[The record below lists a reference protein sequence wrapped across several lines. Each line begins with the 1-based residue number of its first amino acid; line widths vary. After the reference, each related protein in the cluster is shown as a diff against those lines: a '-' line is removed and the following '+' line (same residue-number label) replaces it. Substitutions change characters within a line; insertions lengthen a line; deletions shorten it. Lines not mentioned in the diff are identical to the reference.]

1 MDAAHP
7 LIATIGL
14 GLLYALICGTVA
26 ALVRLPPIVGYL
38 AAGILLGP
46 HTPGIVGDRATALEL
61 AELGV
66 ILLMFGVGLHF
77 SPAELLAVR
86 RVALPGAVV
95 QMATATALGAGVAH
109 LWGWSWPAAVVFG
122 LTLSVASTVV
132 LLRALTERNLVS
144 TPEGHI
150 AVGWLVVE
158 DIAVV
163 IGLVILPGIA
173 GFLGGVAVPTFAL
186 QFEVLGGAGGQ
197 LGAAVALTLGKF
209 ALFVALMVP
218 IGRRVVPWV
227 LVMVAHLK
235 SRELFTL
242 AVLGMALGIA
252 FLSAKVFGVSFALG
266 AFFAGMVMHG
276 SGMATRAAE
285 QSLPFRDA
293 FAVLFFVAVGMLFD
307 PGVLLREP
315 GAVAATLL
323 IVVVGKSV
331 AAIAIMAL
339 FRQSRAAVW
348 TVAAAL
354 AQVGEFSLVLAE
366 QGIALGLLPVE
377 GRDLAIAAV
386 LLSIALN
393 PVAFSF
399 GRWMAARGG
408 RRAGAAGEEGPDGQ
422 ASGPT
427 RSVERS

>member
-1 MDAAHP
+1 M
-7 LIATIGL
+7 
-14 GLLYALICGTVA
+14 
-26 ALVRLPPIVGYL
+26 
-38 AAGILLGP
+38 
-46 HTPGIVGDRATALEL
+46 
-61 AELGV
+61 
-66 ILLMFGVGLHF
+66 
-77 SPAELLAVR
+77 R
-86 RVALPGAVV
+86 RVAVPGAIA
-95 QMATATALGAGVAH
+95 QMGTATVLGALVAH

-132 LLRALTERNLVS
+132 LLRALTERNLLG

-163 IGLVILPGIA
+163 VALVVLPGIA
-173 GFLGGVAVPTFAL
+173 GFFGGSPAGAL
-186 QFEVLGGAGGQ
+186 ARMDIEQ
-197 LGAAVALTLGKF
+197 LGIALAIVFGKF
-209 ALFVALMVP
+209 ALFVALMMP
-218 IGRRVVPWV
+218 LGRRVVPWV

-252 FLSAKVFGVSFALG
+252 YVSAKVFGVSFALG

-293 FAVLFFVAVGMLFD
+293 FAVLFFVAVGMMFD
-307 PGVLLREP
+307 PSVLTERP
-315 GAVAATLL
+315 GAVLATLA
-323 IVVVGKSV
+323 IVVIGKSL

-377 GRDLAIAAV
+377 GRDLALSAV
-386 LLSIALN
+386 LFSIALN
-393 PVAFSF
+393 PLAFVF
-399 GRWMAARGG
+399 ARWMAGRGASAVSVTEQRPPGSPPGSARS
-408 RRAGAAGEEGPDGQ
+408 ADTV
-422 ASGPT
+422 SS
-427 RSVERS
+427 RSQ

>member
-1 MDAAHP
+1 MDADHP

-14 GLLYALICGTVA
+14 GLLYALVFGTLA
-26 ALVRLPPIVGYL
+26 ALIRLPPIVGYL
-38 AAGILLGP
+38 AAGIMLGP
-46 HTPGIVGDRATALEL
+46 HTPGIVGDQATALEL

-77 SPAELLAVR
+77 SPAQLLAVR
-86 RVALPGAVV
+86 RIALPGAIV
-95 QMATATALGAGVAH
+95 QMGTATLLGALVAH
-109 LWGWSWPAAVVFG
+109 LWGWAWPAAVVFG

-132 LLRALTERNLVS
+132 LVRALTERNLIAS
-144 TPEGHI
+144 PEGRI

-163 IGLVILPGIA
+163 VALVVLPGIA
-173 GFLGGVAVPTFAL
+173 GFLGGSPAGAMARLDVEGLGIAL
-186 QFEVLGGAGGQ
+186 AIVF
-197 LGAAVALTLGKF
+197 GKF

-218 IGRRVVPWV
+218 LGRRVVPWV

-242 AVLGMALGIA
+242 AVLGIALGIA
-252 FLSAKVFGVSFALG
+252 YVAATVFGVSFALG

-293 FAVLFFVAVGMLFD
+293 FAVLFFVAVGMMFD
-307 PGVLLREP
+307 PAVLTERP
-315 GAVAATLL
+315 GAVLATLA
-323 IVVVGKSV
+323 IVVIGKSL

-339 FRQSRAAVW
+339 FRQGRAAVW

-354 AQVGEFSLVLAE
+354 AQVGEFSLMLAE

-377 GRDLAIAAV
+377 GRDLVLSAA
-386 LLSIALN
+386 LFSIALN
-393 PVAFSF
+393 PLAFMF
-399 GRWMAARGG
+399 GRGMAGRGPSAVVVTDH
-408 RRAGAAGEEGPDGQ
+408 RPPAPPSE
-422 ASGPT
+422 PT
-427 RSVERS
+427 TSVDKA

>member
-1 MDAAHP
+1 MDVAHP

-14 GLLYALICGTVA
+14 GLLYALVFGTVA

-38 AAGILLGP
+38 AAGIMLGP
-46 HTPGIVGDRATALEL
+46 YTPGIVGDQATALEL

-86 RVALPGAVV
+86 RVALPGAIV
-95 QMATATALGAGVAH
+95 QMATATALGAVVAH

-132 LLRALTERNLVS
+132 LLRALTERNLVN

-163 IGLVILPGIA
+163 IALVILPGIA
-173 GFLGGVAVPTFAL
+173 GFLGGVAVPTVASRFDAL
-186 QFEVLGGAGGQ
+186 DGAGGQ
-197 LGAAVALTLGKF
+197 VGVALALTLGKF
-209 ALFVALMVP
+209 ALFVALMMP
-218 IGRRVVPWV
+218 LGRRVVPWV

-252 FLSAKVFGVSFALG
+252 YVSAKVFGVSFALG

-307 PGVLLREP
+307 PGVLVRQP

-323 IVVVGKSV
+323 IVVVGKSA

-339 FRQSRAAVW
+339 FRQNRAAVW

-366 QGIALGLLPVE
+366 QGIALGLLPAE
-377 GRDLAIAAV
+377 GRDLAISAV

-393 PVAFSF
+393 PVVFMF
-399 GRWMAARGG
+399 GRWIASRHPTVTKGPE
-408 RRAGAAGEEGPDGQ
+408 GAP
-422 ASGPT
+422 SGPVT
-427 RSVERS
+427 SPDQA

>member
-14 GLLYALICGTVA
+14 GLLYALVFGTLA
-26 ALVRLPPIVGYL
+26 ALIRLPPIVGYL
-38 AAGILLGP
+38 AAGIMLGP
-46 HTPGIVGDRATALEL
+46 YTPGIVGDQATALEL

-86 RVALPGAVV
+86 RVALPGAIV
-95 QMATATALGAGVAH
+95 QMGTATVLGAGVAH
-109 LWGWSWPAAVVFG
+109 LWGWTWPAAIVFG
-122 LTLSVASTVV
+122 LALSVASTVV
-132 LLRALTERNLVS
+132 LLRALTERNLLG

-163 IGLVILPGIA
+163 VTLVILPGIA
-173 GFLGGVAVPTFAL
+173 GFLGGQAVPTFASEFGL
-186 QFEVLGGAGGQ
+186 LD
-197 LGAAVALTLGKF
+197 GAAGELGVALALTLGKLV
-209 ALFVALMVP
+209 LFVALMMP
-218 IGRRVVPWV
+218 LGRRVVPWV

-276 SGMATRAAE
+276 SGMAARAAE

-293 FAVLFFVAVGMLFD
+293 FAVLFFVAVGMMFD
-307 PGVLLREP
+307 PAVFMARPWAVL
-315 GAVAATLL
+315 ATLA
-323 IVVVGKSV
+323 IVVVGKSL
-331 AAIAIMAL
+331 AAVGIMAL

-354 AQVGEFSLVLAE
+354 AQVGEFSMVLAE
-366 QGIALGLLPVE
+366 QGIALGLLPVA
-377 GRDLAIAAV
+377 GRDLVLSAV
-386 LLSIALN
+386 LFSIALN
-393 PVAFSF
+393 PLAFTV
-399 GRWMAARGG
+399 GRWMARRDAEPVEAQTRQGPEG
-408 RRAGAAGEEGPDGQ
+408 RPPGPVT
-422 ASGPT
+422 PT
-427 RSVERS
+427 EKS

>member
-14 GLLYALICGTVA
+14 GLLYALVFGTVA
-26 ALVRLPPIVGYL
+26 ALMRLPPIVGYL
-38 AAGILLGP
+38 AAGIMLVP
-46 HTPGIVGDRATALEL
+46 YTPGIVGDQATALEL

-77 SPAELLAVR
+77 SPAELMAVR
-86 RVALPGAVV
+86 HVALPGAIV
-95 QMATATALGAGVAH
+95 QMGTATALGAGVAH
-109 LWGWSWPAAVVFG
+109 LWGWTWPAAVVFG
-122 LTLSVASTVV
+122 LTLSCASTVV
-132 LLRALTERNLVS
+132 LLRALTERNLLG

-163 IGLVILPGIA
+163 VALVILPGIA
-173 GFLGGVAVPTFAL
+173 GFFGGSPAGALVGMEIERLGVALAL
-186 QFEVLGGAGGQ
+186 V
-197 LGAAVALTLGKF
+197 LGKF
-209 ALFVALMVP
+209 ALFVALMMP
-218 IGRRVVPWV
+218 LGRRVVPWV

-252 FLSAKVFGVSFALG
+252 FLSAKAFGVSFALG

-293 FAVLFFVAVGMLFD
+293 FAVLFFVAVGMMFD
-307 PGVLLREP
+307 PAVLMQRP
-315 GAVAATLL
+315 AAVAATLA

-366 QGIALGLLPVE
+366 QGIALGLLPAA
-377 GRDLAIAAV
+377 GRDLALSAV
-386 LLSIALN
+386 LFSIALN
-393 PVAFSF
+393 PPAFMV
-399 GRWMAARGG
+399 GRWMASRGPAARKGP
-408 RRAGAAGEEGPDGQ
+408 EGTP
-422 ASGPT
+422 SGPVT
-427 RSVERS
+427 SSDQA

>member
-14 GLLYALICGTVA
+14 GLLYALVFGTVA
-26 ALVRLPPIVGYL
+26 ALIRLPPVVGYL
-38 AAGILLGP
+38 AAGIMLGP
-46 HTPGIVGDRATALEL
+46 YTPGIVGDQATALEL

-86 RVALPGAVV
+86 WIALPGAIV
-95 QMATATALGAGVAH
+95 QTACATALGAAVAQF
-109 LWGWSWPAAVVFG
+109 WGWSWPASIVFG
-122 LTLSVASTVV
+122 LALSVASTVV
-132 LLRALTERNLVS
+132 LLRALTERNLVGS
-144 TPEGHI
+144 PEGHV
-150 AVGWLVVE
+150 ALGWLVVQ

-163 IGLVILPGIA
+163 IALVFLPGIA
-173 GFLGGVAVPTFAL
+173 GFLGGVAAPTAAL
-186 QFEVLGGAGGQ
+186 RFGVLDDASGG
-197 LGAAVALTLGKF
+197 LGIAVALTLGKF
-209 ALFVALMVP
+209 ALFIALMVP
-218 IGRRVVPWV
+218 IGRRLVPWV

-252 FLSAKVFGVSFALG
+252 YMSAKVFGVSFALG

-293 FAVLFFVAVGMLFD
+293 FAVLFFVAVGMLFE
-307 PGVLLREP
+307 PSVLVREP

-323 IVVVGKSV
+323 IVMVGNSG
-331 AAIAIMAL
+331 AAIALMTL
-339 FRQSRAAVW
+339 FRQGPAAVW

-366 QGIALGLLPVE
+366 QGIALGLLPAE
-377 GRDLAIAAV
+377 GRDLALSAV

-393 PVAFSF
+393 PLAFMVARRMATRHSVPAS
-399 GRWMAARGG
+399 AARKGP
-408 RRAGAAGEEGPDGQ
+408 EGHP
-422 ASGPT
+422 SGPVT
-427 RSVERS
+427 SPDQA

>member
-1 MDAAHP
+1 MDATHP

-14 GLLYALICGTVA
+14 GLLYALVGGTVA
-26 ALVRLPPIVGYL
+26 ALIRLPPIVGYL
-38 AAGILLGP
+38 AAGIMLGP
-46 HTPGIVGDRATALEL
+46 HTPGIVGDQATALEL

-86 RVALPGAVV
+86 RVAVPGALAP
-95 QMATATALGAGVAH
+95 MGTATVLGALVAH

-132 LLRALTERNLVS
+132 LLRALTERNLLG

-163 IGLVILPGIA
+163 VALVVLPGIA
-173 GFLGGVAVPTFAL
+173 GFFGGSPAGAL
-186 QFEVLGGAGGQ
+186 ARMDIEQ
-197 LGAAVALTLGKF
+197 LGIALAIVFGKF
-209 ALFVALMVP
+209 ALFVALMMP
-218 IGRRVVPWV
+218 LGRRVVPWV

-252 FLSAKVFGVSFALG
+252 YVSAKVFGVSFALG

-293 FAVLFFVAVGMLFD
+293 FAVLFFVAVGMMFD
-307 PGVLLREP
+307 PSVLTERP
-315 GAVAATLL
+315 GAVLATLA
-323 IVVVGKSV
+323 IVVIGKSL

-377 GRDLAIAAV
+377 GRDLALSAV
-386 LLSIALN
+386 LFSIALN
-393 PVAFSF
+393 PLAFVF
-399 GRWMAARGG
+399 ARWMAGRGASAVSVTEQRPPGSPPGSARS
-408 RRAGAAGEEGPDGQ
+408 ADTV
-422 ASGPT
+422 SS
-427 RSVERS
+427 RSQ